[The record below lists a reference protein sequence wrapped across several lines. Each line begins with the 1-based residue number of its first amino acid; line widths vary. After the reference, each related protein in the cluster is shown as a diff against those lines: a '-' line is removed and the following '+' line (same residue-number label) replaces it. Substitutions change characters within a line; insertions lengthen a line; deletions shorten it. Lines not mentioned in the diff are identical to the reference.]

1 MCSGEASLAKRSPE
15 FLIYFLIVASC
26 MALWGCGTSSR
37 FCGLACGSS
46 TQQNP
51 FLYATTTSNQILG
64 FSVASTGTLTSI
76 ASSVGPANSRSTVGV
91 YGALLFAD
99 SLSNDVVVE
108 SITMETGALTPV
120 AGSPFTLGFASGG
133 PNSIIIGPGQNLYAS
148 EPNGTIVGYTNPG
161 TAIMT
166 VLPGSPYAAGIA
178 PTQMAVALLAS
189 SSSPAASLY
198 ASDSGDP
205 NGGILAFAVASDGSL
220 SPIAGS
226 PFATTP
232 KAGPSYLL
240 NTSNSAGNQFLFV
253 SLSNAGQIAG
263 FSIDNAT
270 GALTP
275 IPGSPFTAG
284 KGPGTLINGIANEL
298 LVINA
303 GDHTVEA
310 FSIAANGMLTP
321 IGSPAAVGT
330 ATGGIALHLEETQA
344 SSPLYAA
351 DTAASSIDIV
361 NIDNN
366 SGAISASGTVP
377 ASNPPLQLAIYDQFP
392 LP

>member
-1 MCSGEASLAKRSPE
+1 MAKRSPE
-15 FLIYFLIVASC
+15 FLICFLITGLC
-26 MALWGCGTSSR
+26 MVLWGCGSSGSR
-37 FCGLACGSS
+37 FCGLACGTS
-46 TQQNP
+46 TQPNP

-64 FSVASTGTLTSI
+64 FSVASTGALTPI
-76 ASSVGPANSRSTVGV
+76 ASSSGPANSPSTAGV

-108 SITMETGALTPV
+108 SITIETGALTPV
-120 AGSPFTLGFASGG
+120 AGSPFTLGSASGG

-148 EPNGTIVGYTNPG
+148 EPNGTIVGYANPG

-166 VLPGSPYAAGIA
+166 VLPGSPYTAGIA
-178 PTQMAVALLAS
+178 PTQMAVAQLTS
-189 SSSPAASLY
+189 SGSAVASLY
-198 ASDSGDP
+198 ASDPGDP

-232 KAGPSYLL
+232 NAAPSYLL
-240 NTSNSAGNQFLFV
+240 STSNSAGNQFLFV

-284 KGPGTLINGIANEL
+284 KGPGTLVGGIANEL
-298 LVINA
+298 IVINT

-310 FSIAANGMLTP
+310 FNISADGVLTP
-321 IGSPAAVGT
+321 NGSPVAVGT
-330 ATGGIALHLEETQA
+330 ANAGIALQLQGTQP
-344 SSPLYAA
+344 SSPLFAA

-361 NIDNN
+361 NVDNS
-366 SGAISASGTVP
+366 SGAISAGHAVP
-377 ASNPPLQLAIYDQFP
+377 ASSPPLQLAIYDLFP